1 MPREYKHKN
10 VRALEH
16 LYKELPKDRQWFY
29 RYQRCAAFLFSL
41 VANAGLGLGAFWF
54 VKIVIGREDEAL
66 ISCLPL
72 ILVSVFMGFVY
83 LCAFSFRRINKK
95 IRQEH
100 VTLTGDDLELVPK
113 ARSGNPVSF

>member
-1 MPREYKHKN
+1 MHREYKHKN

-16 LYKELPKDRQWFY
+16 LYKELPKDRRWFY

-41 VANAGLGLGAFWF
+41 FANAGLGLGAFWF
-54 VKIVIGREDEAL
+54 VKNVIGREGEAL
-66 ISCLPL
+66 SSCIPL
-72 ILVSVFMGFVY
+72 ILVSAFLGFFYVS
-83 LCAFSFRRINKK
+83 AFSFRRINKK

-100 VTLTGDDLELVPK
+100 VTLTGDDLELVAK